1 MGPKGDRHMIHEP
14 SQHDT
19 NAEHFLSRIVG
30 YKEYFLRAKPR
41 GEVEKKF

>member
-19 NAEHFLSRIVG
+19 NAEHFLFKNRRI
-30 YKEYFLRAKPR
+30 
-41 GEVEKKF
+41 